1 MLKFIDGF
9 DQYQAQAG
17 SVLLG
22 SLTAAGYIVSSGL
35 AMTAGRHEA
44 TYALEMQVSAGAAGA
59 SWSKRTNGTKQDLQ
73 SIATNNLG
81 RWLAVGEA
89 GAATMSTDTINWI
102 PMIVGVV
109 ANLRSVFFANG
120 QWVIVGDAGTILV
133 STNDGGSWTA
143 KPCPIPAANLYG
155 VSYASGRWTAVG
167 VNGSAGV
174 IVYSTNNGDTWS
186 FVAANA
192 GVAGNLCVAYGN
204 GNWLVGGLGGQ
215 LLRSPDGVTY
225 DVRSY
230 GSTAPI
236 YDLAYGEG
244 KWIAGALRAIRQ
256 STNDGTTWVE
266 AAADLGG
273 VNTSIYSVE
282 FIAGSWLAAGAYGYM
297 GTSDDAITWTTRTL
311 SGVGNYAVNSVGAS
325 SGTDGALVAV
335 GDKIG
340 TASSDTALIFASLAP
355 PTTIQRTFNSS
366 ASKVVIGFAH
376 RATARGRIMSIAGV
390 LDMDWPGPIEI
401 LGVQSTAVPIRNAWY
416 YYELVIDKTAKTC
429 SLFINDT
436 ADVVVPLPAS
446 ISTVVDWAITWQA
459 ENGAVARLDDM
470 YFLDAAT
477 TGGATLVARLK
488 PIRIPL
494 RLPTADDNV
503 EWQSSAAIPHWSL
516 IGVLPPNASSYIF
529 SGEAGAEDLFVS
541 SQALPAGAG
550 AVLAVGLVALA
561 KKSDL
566 DNRQLGLVVG
576 SGANQVE
583 IVDTALSINS
593 EYSFAIF
600 EKAPGNV
607 AWDATNLLATPFGVV
622 VRP

>member
-22 SLTAAGYIVSSGL
+22 SLTAAGYVVSQGL
-35 AMTAGRHEA
+35 AMTAGRHA
-44 TYALEMQVSAGAAGA
+44 STFALEMQVSAGAAGA
-59 SWSKRTNGTKQDLQ
+59 SWSKRTNGTKHDLL
-73 SIATNNLG
+73 SVATNHLG
-81 RWLAVGEA
+81 RWLAVGEG
-89 GAATMSTDTINWI
+89 GAATMSVDTINWV
-102 PMIVGVV
+102 PMIVGVT
-109 ANLRSVFFANG
+109 ADLRSVFFAAG

-133 STNDGGSWTA
+133 STNDGGTWTQ
-143 KPCPIPAANLYG
+143 KTCPIPAANLYG

-167 VNGSAGV
+167 VNAAAGV
-174 IVYSTNNGDTWS
+174 IIYSTDSGDSWS
-186 FVAANA
+186 FVATNA

-204 GNWLVGGLGGQ
+204 GYWLVGGLGGQ
-215 LLRSPDGVTY
+215 LLRSPDGVTW

-230 GSTAPI
+230 GSAQPI

-244 KWIAGALRAIRQ
+244 KWIAGALRTIRQ

-266 AAADLGG
+266 AAIDLGA
-273 VNTSIYSVE
+273 VNTNIRTVE
-282 FIAGSWLAAGAYGYM
+282 FIAGMWLAGGAYGYI

-311 SGVGNYAVNSVGAS
+311 PGVFNTTVNSIGAS

-335 GDKIG
+335 GDIVG
-340 TASSDTALIFASLAP
+340 TGSAAIALIYASLAP
-355 PTTIQRTFNSS
+355 PTTLQRVFNST
-366 ASKVVIGFAH
+366 ANRVVIGFAH
-376 RATARGRIMSIAGV
+376 RASARGRIMSVAG
-390 LDMDWPGPIEI
+390 LFDMDWPGPIEI

-416 YYELVIDKTAKTC
+416 YYELVIDKAAKTV
-429 SLFINDT
+429 SLFINNT
-436 ADVVVPLPAS
+436 VDVVVPLPT
-446 ISTVVDWAITWQA
+446 TVTSMVDWTITWQA
-459 ENGAVARLDDM
+459 ENGAIARIDDM
-470 YFLDAAT
+470 YFLDSAT
-477 TGGATLVARLK
+477 TGGAALVNRLQ

-494 RLPTADDNV
+494 RLPTSDVNV
-503 EWQSSAAIPHWSL
+503 EWESSAAIPHWSL
-516 IGVLPPNASSYIF
+516 VGVLPPSASSYIY
-529 SGEAGAEDLFVS
+529 SGEGGAEDLFNSGV
-541 SQALPAGAG
+541 ALPAGAG

-576 SGANQVE
+576 SGGTQSE
-583 IVDTALSINS
+583 IIDTVLSINS

-607 AWDATNLLATPFGVV
+607 AWDASNILTTPFGVV